1 MKYYNITFHKGLRL
15 LNSLYGKHMEHIYE
29 SCNLKVYRV
38 TLSIVI
44 NLSMLH
50 KGKSG
55 KLRMKE
61 LLFIP
66 RYFEIYMANA
76 FKCI

>member
-29 SCNLKVYRV
+29 SCNLKLYRV
-38 TLSIVI
+38 IVI
-44 NLSMLH
+44 NLAMLH
-50 KGKSG
+50 KSKSG

-61 LLFIP
+61 FLFIP
-66 RYFEIYMANA
+66 RSFEIYMANA